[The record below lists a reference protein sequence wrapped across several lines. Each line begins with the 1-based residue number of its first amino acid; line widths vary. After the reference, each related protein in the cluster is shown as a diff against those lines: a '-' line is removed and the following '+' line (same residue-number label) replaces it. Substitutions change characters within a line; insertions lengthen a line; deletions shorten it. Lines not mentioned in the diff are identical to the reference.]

1 MQPGV
6 QSVDLLDLT
15 RQASCVKPVS
25 DRQPLAVVRD
35 REIFIVARPGRLR
48 HLLNGGRSVAP
59 RRVDVEVATDVG
71 ERDEFRQGASAR
83 EHDFAAV
90 LAQLW
95 RDKGKAEL
103 LVDLLL
109 A

>member
-1 MQPGV
+1 
-6 QSVDLLDLT
+6 
-15 RQASCVKPVS
+15 
-25 DRQPLAVVRD
+25 
-35 REIFIVARPGRLR
+35 IFIAARPCRLR

-59 RRVDVEVATDVG
+59 CRVDVEVATDVR
-71 ERDEFRQGASAR
+71 ERDEFRQGASVR
-83 EHDFAAV
+83 ERDFAAV

-109 A
+109 ALAGQQSFLFEETVLVQLPSAIIGEL